1 MRIALVKNVFH
12 TIKTTIDYPPKSP
25 WNKFS
30 YKNFCNLAQIKEKL
44 TKTPLTYNLS
54 NPSATLN

>member
-1 MRIALVKNVFH
+1 MRIAVVKNVFH

-44 TKTPLTYNLS
+44 TISSRLFL
-54 NPSATLN
+54 L